1 MTSELTAAQRR
12 RQIIE
17 KATELFSAHGFEKM
31 TVRRLAET
39 CHITEAAL
47 YRHFPSKEDIYS
59 EVLESL
65 REKINLGELKSRVG
79 ESDDIEEVLFA
90 IARNIIKTFSG
101 NKELYRLLL
110 FASLEGHS
118 LATKVFKTIRGPY
131 VTVLVGILK
140 RLQEAGKIQPVNPL
154 ITARC
159 FVGLV
164 MDCAL
169 GLHLWKRMQKEN
181 FDPEVIIENN
191 VPIYI
196 RGLEFVQNS

>member
-1 MTSELTAAQRR
+1 MTSKLTAAQRR

-17 KATELFSAHGFEKM
+17 KATELFSANGFEKM
-31 TVRRLAET
+31 TIRRLADA

-47 YRHFPSKEDIYS
+47 YRYFPSKEDIYI

-65 REKINLGELKSRVG
+65 REKINLGELTSKVEG
-79 ESDDIEEVLFA
+79 SDNIDDVLFS

-110 FASLEGHS
+110 FASLEGHF
-118 LATKVFKTIRGPY
+118 LAGKVFTTIRNPY
-131 VTVLVGILK
+131 VTLLDGALK
-140 RLQEAGKIQPVNPL
+140 RLQEKGRIEPVNPL

-159 FVGLV
+159 FVGMV

-181 FDPEVIIENN
+181 FDPEIIIANN
-191 VPIYI
+191 IPIYI
-196 RGLEFVQNS
+196 RGLKTPRMS